1 MLIRREQSRDVE
13 GIAAVTTAAHRRAPD
28 SAEPPATQLVAR
40 LRGDSGWLPALS
52 LVAIA
57 EDIVI
62 GHVVCT
68 RGHVDDAPALGLAPI
83 SVLPERQGRGVGHAL
98 MHAVLGAAEATDE
111 PLVCLLGEPAFS
123 QRFGFAPASELGI
136 LAPNPH
142 WGSYF
147 QARPLSCYSCD
158 LTGTFGY
165 AVPFAE
171 LDLS

>member
-1 MLIRREQSRDVE
+1 MLIRREQSRDVD

-40 LRGDSGWLPALS
+40 LRADSSWLPALS

-57 EDIVI
+57 DDIVI

-68 RGHVDDAPALGLAPI
+68 RGHVDGAPPLGLAPI

-111 PLVCLLGEPAFS
+111 PLVCLLGEPAFY

-136 LAPNPH
+136 VAPDPH

-147 QARPLSCYSCD
+147 QARPLSCYPSD

-171 LDLS
+171 LGLS